1 MSALIIS
8 TNYGTE
14 QDELTGPLQALKSA
28 GVTVAVGAP
37 SLDPIQ
43 TLVGDKDPGES
54 IEPNIELSAVNA
66 SDFDVLVIPGGTI
79 NADSLRTDDT
89 AVSLVTSFMKA
100 GKTIAAICHAPWI
113 LTEAGAAEGKTLTS
127 YPSLAT
133 DLKNAGATWNDVE
146 LQRCDALGWTLLTSR
161 SPKDL
166 DAFSAAVVEA
176 AQ

>member
-14 QDELTGPLQALKSA
+14 QDELTSPLNALKSA
-28 GVTVAVGAP
+28 GIAVSIASP

-43 TLVGDKDPGES
+43 TLVGDKDPGETLLPDVEMS
-54 IEPNIELSAVNA
+54 SVDTE
-66 SDFDVLVIPGGTI
+66 DFDVLVIPGGTI
-79 NADSLRTDDT
+79 NADNLRTDDT
-89 AVSLVTSFMKA
+89 AVSLVKSFVAA

-113 LTEAGAAEGKTLTS
+113 LTEAGAAAGKTLTS

-146 LQRCDALGWTLLTSR
+146 LQKCEELGWTLLTSR

-166 DAFSAAVVEA
+166 DAFSAAVVDA
-176 AQ
+176 AK